1 MPIEM
6 HPIAARRI
14 FRLAFVTAFALW
26 LSQTISWGL
35 SFITPVLLSML
46 LALPLPGLRLKQGLI
61 FILALVIP
69 LWGAT
74 WLLLPVLTHQPLV
87 GMLLLIAGC
96 FWCFY
101 YSASGGSPI
110 LGAFLTMGLAI
121 VAAIGS
127 DSVAAVIA
135 VNNALTVNAVVA
147 IVILWLAYGLIPEK
161 PMEAGPKAKAQVQP
175 PSRQEAIRSAWRST
189 AIVLPII
196 IFFLF
201 YTGSASY
208 LVVMIKVA
216 SMGQQAEND
225 KTKAV
230 GKSLLMSTLIG
241 GIGAVIMWN
250 VMSAWPSLIMLIL
263 LVILAGLIMGRKIF
277 QGPGMAAGA
286 DMWSYAFLTMLV
298 IIVPAVMDGAAGDAA
313 GAKFFDRIAMLGW
326 ATLYGVAAVYVFDAF
341 WRGKAPQTLTDHGE

>member
-6 HPIAARRI
+6 HPVAARRI
-14 FRLAFVTAFALW
+14 LRLASVVTIALF
-26 LSQTISWGL
+26 LSQTVNWSV

-46 LALPLPGLRLKQGLI
+46 LAIPLPGLRLKQALV
-61 FILALVIP
+61 FVLALVIP
-69 LWGAT
+69 VWAAT
-74 WLLLPVLTHQPLV
+74 WLLLPLLSHQPLV
-87 GMLLLIAGC
+87 GMLALIVAC

-127 DSVAAVIA
+127 DSIDAVLA
-135 VNNALTVNAVVA
+135 VNKALTLNAIIS
-147 IVILWLAYGLIPEK
+147 IVIMWLAFRLIPEK
-161 PMEAGPKAKAQVQP
+161 PREAGQKVSPMVEP
-175 PSRQEAIRSAWRST
+175 RSRQESIRSAWRST
-189 AIVLPII
+189 VIVLPII
-196 IFFLF
+196 VFFLF
-201 YTGSASY
+201 YSGSASY

-241 GIGAVIMWN
+241 GVGAVIIWN
-250 VMSAWPSLIMLIL
+250 VMSAWPSLIMLVL
-263 LVILAGLIMGRKIF
+263 LVLLSGLIMGRKIF
-277 QGPGMAAGA
+277 EGQGMAAGA
-286 DMWSYAFLTMLV
+286 DTWSYALLTMLV
-298 IIVPAVMDGAAGDAA
+298 IVVPAVLDGAFGEAA
-313 GAKFFDRIAMLGW
+313 GAKFFDRIAMLSW

-341 WRGKAPQTLTDHGE
+341 WRGKEPQTETE

>member
-6 HPIAARRI
+6 HPVAARRI
-14 FRLAFVTAFALW
+14 FRLTIVTVLALL
-26 LSQTISWGL
+26 LSQTVNWSA
-35 SFITPVLLSML
+35 SFITPVLLSMM
-46 LALPLPGLRLKQGLI
+46 LALPLPGLSLKQGI
-61 FILALVIP
+61 TFILALVIP
-69 LWGAT
+69 LWMTT
-74 WLLLPVLTHQPLV
+74 WFLLPLLTHQPMA

-121 VAAIGS
+121 VAAVGS
-127 DSVAAVIA
+127 DSIDAVVAVNMAVTLNAVIA
-135 VNNALTVNAVVA
+135 VG
-147 IVILWLAYGLIPEK
+147 ILWLALALWPDK
-161 PMEAGPKAKAQVQP
+161 PVDIVQKAKPKAEP
-175 PSRQEAIRSAWRST
+175 PSRNVAIRSAWRST

-196 IFFLF
+196 VFFLF
-201 YTGSASY
+201 YAGSASY

-225 KTKAV
+225 NTRAV

-250 VMSAWPSLIMLIL
+250 VMSIWPSIILYGL
-263 LVILAGLIMGRKIF
+263 LVILGGLVMGRRIF
-277 QGPGMAAGA
+277 QGQGMAPGA
-286 DMWSYAFLTMLV
+286 EVWSYAFLTMLV
-298 IIVPAVMDGAAGDAA
+298 IIAPSLTDGVGSDAA
-313 GAKFFDRIAMLGW
+313 TVKFFDRIMMMGW

-341 WRGKAPQTLTDHGE
+341 WRGKAVQTLVE